1 MNGPRNSRVVSGQF
15 GSRVVVAMRGASVV
29 GKRAIAALLVCAF
42 VLADAGAQ
50 RAVTRADLA
59 AAYMRLD
66 RVVSTTT
73 VDDSARATINRAFD
87 RSTLSF
93 FAGKFLAAVTTIDSL
108 TVALSGSP
116 LAAPPAA
123 PTRLVKGKAPSAARD
138 AFLARLAK
146 VDSTGPLMQ
155 AVVSARARAALLV
168 DVPSVDRSAEF
179 LVDPARLAVDVER
192 EVRAL
197 EKGRNPYA
205 RYAGDL
211 WRSFRGAN
219 ASVIPY
225 RIVAS
230 SSVATSRKPVPLMIV
245 LHGAGGDENMFIDA
259 YGAGITPT
267 MAKTSGVLV
276 VSPATTAFGA
286 APENLDALLAQL
298 RVEYNV
304 DSSRVYVVGHSMGA
318 GVSARLAAQRPTV
331 FAAAVC
337 LAGGAV
343 VKVDG
348 APPMLFVGAELDPLI
363 PAKNVQAY
371 ATATP
376 TATYRLLP
384 HEGHTLMVANGMR
397 LAFPW
402 MLERHR

>member
-1 MNGPRNSRVVSGQF
+1 MGG
-15 GSRVVVAMRGASVV
+15 
-29 GKRAIAALLVCAF
+29 RAIVALLACGI
-42 VLADAGAQ
+42 VLADASAQ

-73 VDDSARATINRAFD
+73 VDDSARATINLAFD

-116 LAAPPAA
+116 LVAPDVA

-146 VDSTGPLMQ
+146 VDSTGALMQ

-197 EKGRNPYA
+197 EKGKNPYA

-267 MAKTSGVLV
+267 MAKASGVLV

-298 RVEYNV
+298 RAEYNV

-318 GVSARLAAQRPTV
+318 GASARLAAQRPTV
-331 FAAAVC
+331 FAAVVC

-343 VKVDG
+343 VKVDN

>member
-1 MNGPRNSRVVSGQF
+1 
-15 GSRVVVAMRGASVV
+15 
-29 GKRAIAALLVCAF
+29 
-42 VLADAGAQ
+42 
-50 RAVTRADLA
+50 
-59 AAYMRLD
+59 MRLD

-116 LAAPPAA
+116 LVAPAVA

-155 AVVSARARAALLV
+155 ALVSARARAALLV

-179 LVDPARLAVDVER
+179 LVDPARLAADVER

-197 EKGRNPYA
+197 EKGKNPYA

-225 RIVAS
+225 RLVAS
-230 SSVATSRKPVPLMIV
+230 SAVATSRKPVPLMIV

-286 APENLDALLAQL
+286 AP
-298 RVEYNV
+298 
-304 DSSRVYVVGHSMGA
+304 
-318 GVSARLAAQRPTV
+318 
-331 FAAAVC
+331 
-337 LAGGAV
+337 
-343 VKVDG
+343 
-348 APPMLFVGAELDPLI
+348 
-363 PAKNVQAY
+363 
-371 ATATP
+371 
-376 TATYRLLP
+376 
-384 HEGHTLMVANGMR
+384 
-397 LAFPW
+397 
-402 MLERHR
+402 